1 MLAFALTIIFSFWN
15 PYKTSNLHNNFFP
28 ISEPAPTVEKAIL
41 ADDQL
46 RVTPLTTA
54 VDYDDGD
61 EDCSEDDKDLDDDT
75 SVTDISESLSSDS
88 CSDLDISY

>member
-15 PYKTSNLHNNFFP
+15 PYKTSNLYINFFP
-28 ISEPAPTVEKAIL
+28 ISEP
-41 ADDQL
+41 
-46 RVTPLTTA
+46 
-54 VDYDDGD
+54 D

-88 CSDLDISY
+88 CSDLDIPY

>member
-1 MLAFALTIIFSFWN
+1 M
-15 PYKTSNLHNNFFP
+15 K
-28 ISEPAPTVEKAIL
+28 KAIL
-41 ADDQL
+41 VDDQL
-46 RVTPLTTA
+46 HATPLTTV

-75 SVTDISESLSSDS
+75 SVTDIFESLSSDS